1 MEKKLTIKDH
11 LEIAETN
18 LDVAKEAVYEA
29 NLACTDYDESKRLRI
44 LYYHIVSTLLEIR
57 DNLKK
62 LK

>member
-1 MEKKLTIKDH
+1 MERKLTAKDH
-11 LEIAETN
+11 LEVAETN

-29 NLACTDYDESKRLRI
+29 NLGCTDYEESKRLRV
-44 LYYHIVSTLLEIR
+44 LYYHVTSVLLEIR

>member
-1 MEKKLTIKDH
+1 MEKLTIKDQ

-18 LDVAKEAVYEA
+18 LDVAKEAIYEA
-29 NLACTDYDESKRLRI
+29 NLASADYEESKRLRI
-44 LYYHIVSTLLEIR
+44 LYYHVTSVLLEIR

>member
-1 MEKKLTIKDH
+1 MERKLTIEDQ

-18 LDVAKEAVYEA
+18 LEIAKEAVYEA
-29 NLACTDYDESKRLRI
+29 NLACTDYEESKRLRV
-44 LYYHIVSTLLEIR
+44 LYYHVTSVLLEIR

>member
-1 MEKKLTIKDH
+1 MKKLTVKDQ

-18 LDVAKEAVYEA
+18 LEVAREAVYEA
-29 NLACTDYDESKRLRI
+29 NLACTDYDESKRLRV
-44 LYYHIVSTLLEIR
+44 LYYHVTSVLLEIR

>member
-1 MEKKLTIKDH
+1 MKKLTVKDQ

-18 LDVAKEAVYEA
+18 LEVAREAVYEA

-44 LYYHIVSTLLEIR
+44 LYYHVTSVLLEIR

-62 LK
+62 IK

>member
-1 MEKKLTIKDH
+1 MEKKLTIKDQ
-11 LEIAETN
+11 LEISETN
-18 LDVAKEAVYEA
+18 LEVAKEAVYEA
-29 NLACTDYDESKRLRI
+29 NLACTDYEESKRLRV

>member
-1 MEKKLTIKDH
+1 MKKLTVKDQ

-18 LDVAKEAVYEA
+18 LDVAKEAIYEA
-29 NLACTDYDESKRLRI
+29 NLDCTDYDESKRLRI
-44 LYYHIVSTLLEIR
+44 LYYHVTSVLLEIR

>member
-1 MEKKLTIKDH
+1 MKKLTVEDQ

-18 LDVAKEAVYEA
+18 LEVAKETIYEA
-29 NLACTDYDESKRLRI
+29 NLACTDYEESKRLRI

-62 LK
+62 VK

>member
-1 MEKKLTIKDH
+1 MEKKLTIRDQ
-11 LEIAETN
+11 LEISETN
-18 LDVAKEAVYEA
+18 LEVAKEAVYEA
-29 NLACTDYDESKRLRI
+29 NLACTDYDESKRLRV

>member
-1 MEKKLTIKDH
+1 MERKLTAKDQ

-18 LDVAKEAVYEA
+18 LEVAKEAIYEA
-29 NLACTDYDESKRLRI
+29 NLACTDYDESKRLRV
-44 LYYHIVSTLLEIR
+44 LYYHVTSVLLEIR

>member
-1 MEKKLTIKDH
+1 MEKKLTIKDQ

-29 NLACTDYDESKRLRI
+29 NLAWTDYEESERLRG
-44 LYYHIVSTLLEIR
+44 LYDHVTSVVLEIR

-62 LK
+62 IK